1 MEIIDLILEGK
12 NLAGISE
19 KKELQC
25 KYNLWCSK
33 VKASLKDADFS
44 NRIQEEIKVKMHYME
59 NEYSEI
65 DTLKSLKKSMY
76 SVIQVLEEKSVLPE
90 NGIDRQAGLKLIEKI
105 LDNFYMYYRA
115 MYRQPV
121 HKKGTLKTEILNA
134 VQIVHVKV

>member
-1 MEIIDLILEGK
+1 
-12 NLAGISE
+12 
-19 KKELQC
+19 
-25 KYNLWCSK
+25 
-33 VKASLKDADFS
+33 
-44 NRIQEEIKVKMHYME
+44 MHYTE

-65 DTLKSLKKSMY
+65 DTLKSLKKSLY
-76 SVIQVLEEKSVLPE
+76 SVIQILEEELVFPKKD
-90 NGIDRQAGLKLIEKI
+90 IDRQAELKLIEKI

>member
-1 MEIIDLILEGK
+1 MEIRDLILEGK
-12 NLAGISE
+12 SLAGISE
-19 KKELQC
+19 KEELQC
-25 KYNLWCSK
+25 KYDLWCSK
-33 VKASLKDADFS
+33 VKASVRKAGFC
-44 NRIQEEIKVKMHYME
+44 NKNQEEIKIKMHYTE

-65 DTLKSLKKSMY
+65 DTLKSLKKSLY
-76 SVIQVLEEKSVLPE
+76 SVIQILEEELVFPKKD
-90 NGIDRQAGLKLIEKI
+90 IDRQAELKLIEKI